1 MPRPDNLL
9 VLLDAV
15 NAALLHPPQPNEA
28 LLHGLVLLSAEL
40 GALRA
45 LKPADADDAD
55 ADGGGGGPPL
65 AAESEAFVPTVE
77 WMAEWQ
83 ARLPLEPISL
93 VLDALL
99 PQLQHLQDARAD
111 AVADAVAHALRA
123 TPLSDLLPPPPPVS
137 VRRYQPNEFSYV
149 WITQVLWG
157 IVYSRNQ
164 HLYDARRVRL
174 VQVVQVG
181 Q

>member
-1 MPRPDNLL
+1 MAGTLCTRCTHYTRYTRCTLW
-9 VLLDAV
+9 
-15 NAALLHPPQPNEA
+15 H
-28 LLHGLVLLSAEL
+28 
-40 GALRA
+40 
-45 LKPADADDAD
+45 
-55 ADGGGGGPPL
+55 PL
-65 AAESEAFVPTVE
+65 APSGTRCARCTLLL
-77 WMAEWQ
+77 Q